1 MAVLSKEI
9 SQAWEEREDPVIF
22 VTVDQEG
29 LPNAIYAS
37 CVSKYD
43 EATLVVADNHFHKTR
58 KNILWG
64 CKASLLFRT
73 KNWKNYQIKGEV
85 EYQTAGE
92 IYEDMKRWN
101 PPNRVGHGAAVI
113 KVKAVFSGS
122 KQLV

>member
-1 MAVLSKEI
+1 
-9 SQAWEEREDPVIF
+9 VIF

-29 LPNAIYAS
+29 IPNAIYAS

-58 KNILWG
+58 KNILSG

-73 KNWKNYQIKGEV
+73 KHWKIYQMKEDA
-85 EYQTAGE
+85 EYHTDSE

-101 PPNRVGHGAAVI
+101 PPHRAGHGAAVLRI
-113 KVKAVFSGS
+113 KEVFSGS
-122 KQLV
+122 KQWKITESPHKHGFLS